1 MHSFIGLV
9 RHVQYICILY
19 TVNDKSF
26 EGEKF
31 RGLLG
36 SSGMQG
42 KVSRFFPSLPSYM
55 SELSEE
61 QKFSREN
68 FRGLI
73 KIRENRE
80 GFLTMKLLSFTVLK
94 TSVKTMEV
102 CYTSFMARI
111 KLSCGSIKLSILA
124 TFSNLKL
131 PQLATYSV
139 TFEQPQMVL
148 NSIQSWQ
155 KHTFF
160 YNR

>member
-1 MHSFIGLV
+1 MSHSIPKIGV
-9 RHVQYICILY
+9 N

-36 SSGMQG
+36 SSGMRG
-42 KVSRFFPSLPSYM
+42 KVSWFFPSPPSYM

-80 GFLTMKLLSFTVLK
+80 SFLTVKLLSFTV
-94 TSVKTMEV
+94 SG
-102 CYTSFMARI
+102 CYNFD
-111 KLSCGSIKLSILA
+111 K
-124 TFSNLKL
+124 N
-131 PQLATYSV
+131 
-139 TFEQPQMVL
+139 
-148 NSIQSWQ
+148 
-155 KHTFF
+155 
-160 YNR
+160 